1 MAAVPTTPKGIR
13 TRTQILAAARRVFA
27 RSGYVNATMSAIAEE
42 SGLSLGGLYRYF
54 GNKEDVF
61 ESLIGDI
68 HDELYQASGRTAHD
82 FRTDAYAALLD
93 ANRGYLE
100 HYHANRDV
108 MRALIEA
115 ANVDARFRDVWF
127 RMRERHVD
135 RFVTA
140 LAEHH
145 GIDTVG
151 GQSAR
156 LMAEAAACMVEQSAY
171 VWYAHEKLRAQTVPL
186 ADAAVIVTQA
196 WHNLFFADAPE
207 FAPAGD

>member
-1 MAAVPTTPKGIR
+1 MGAVPTTPKGKR
-13 TRTQILAAARRVFA
+13 TRDQILVAARRVFA
-27 RSGYVNATMSAIAEE
+27 RLGYVNATMSAIAEE

-68 HDELYQASGRTAHD
+68 HDELYRASGRTTHD
-82 FRTDAYAALLD
+82 FGTDPYDALLD

-100 HYHANRDV
+100 HYYANRDV

-140 LAEHH
+140 LAEKH
-145 GIDTVG
+145 GIDRVG

-171 VWYAHEKLRAQTVPL
+171 VWYAHEELRSQTV
-186 ADAAVIVTQA
+186 AVDDAAAIVTHA
-196 WHNLFFADAPE
+196 WHGLFFADSLKA
-207 FAPAGD
+207 AQRTD